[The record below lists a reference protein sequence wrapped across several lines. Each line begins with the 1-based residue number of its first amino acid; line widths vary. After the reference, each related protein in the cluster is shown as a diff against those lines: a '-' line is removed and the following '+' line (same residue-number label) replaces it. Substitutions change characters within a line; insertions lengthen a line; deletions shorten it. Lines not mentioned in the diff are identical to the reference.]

1 MVTHN
6 YKINENKLLD
16 NFTVTYLYY
25 QSILYLLQDL
35 GVLGNLFPL
44 VSQGVLKVQD
54 GLVNLHFLL
63 CQDTHNHL

>member
-35 GVLGNLFPL
+35 GVLRNLFPL